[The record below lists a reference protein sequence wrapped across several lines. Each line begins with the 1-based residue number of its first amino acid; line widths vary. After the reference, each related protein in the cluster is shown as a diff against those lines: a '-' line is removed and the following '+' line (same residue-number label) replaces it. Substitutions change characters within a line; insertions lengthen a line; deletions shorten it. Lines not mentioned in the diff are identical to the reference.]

1 MFIFNSKC
9 KCMQMLRH
17 SFILFFIAVKKKK
30 LTKRTITQLL
40 AMILYVHYWK
50 LQKSLCWSNILW
62 KLQQLLCQ
70 GFFGYIFTTGQSN
83 KANRV
88 KLLKNSVIYM
98 NFSHLDNSSCFSSFI
113 SLGMKNL
120 SMTIFSCVLGI
131 GWATQKQLGTH
142 CDWKVCGISCAA
154 CFSWWTGEVLTWSTS
169 IQELMLLK
177 VGLNRLGRCLAD
189 HLLSISTV
197 AAWKPRG

>member
-1 MFIFNSKC
+1 
-9 KCMQMLRH
+9 MQVHADVETLFYTLFH
-17 SFILFFIAVKKKK
+17 SSKKKK

-88 KLLKNSVIYM
+88 KLLKKFSYIHEFQPFRQLFLFFKLYLTGYEKSV
-98 NFSHLDNSSCFSSFI
+98 N
-113 SLGMKNL
+113 
-120 SMTIFSCVLGI
+120 
-131 GWATQKQLGTH
+131 
-142 CDWKVCGISCAA
+142 
-154 CFSWWTGEVLTWSTS
+154 
-169 IQELMLLK
+169 
-177 VGLNRLGRCLAD
+177 D
-189 HLLSISTV
+189 HLQLCPGHWLGHSKTV
-197 AAWKPRG
+197 RYSLWLENLWHFLCCML